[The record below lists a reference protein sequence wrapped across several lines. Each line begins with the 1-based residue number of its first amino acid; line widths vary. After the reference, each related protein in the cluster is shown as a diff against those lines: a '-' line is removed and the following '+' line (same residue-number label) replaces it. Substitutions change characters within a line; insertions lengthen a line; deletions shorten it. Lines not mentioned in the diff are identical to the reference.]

1 MLRETDSL
9 ESGIIQEVGTLEAL
23 KEQDVGIDYAGGYTG
38 EHKEGTSVLSFQSKG
53 VTTRTEGSTT

>member
-23 KEQDVGIDYAGGYTG
+23 KEQ
-38 EHKEGTSVLSFQSKG
+38 VLARQFGLADLELSMYIRVAYDSFA
-53 VTTRTEGSTT
+53 